1 MHTFKNIE
9 EQIKLNN
16 PISFILQITEE
27 LKVILLTEG
36 LFLSMNTGIP
46 NPDLVFYA
54 ENMLSFCNS
63 FKKMKK
69 EKVDAFQK
77 KKIL

>member
-1 MHTFKNIE
+1 
-9 EQIKLNN
+9 
-16 PISFILQITEE
+16 
-27 LKVILLTEG
+27 
-36 LFLSMNTGIP
+36 MNTGIP

-69 EKVDAFQK
+69 EKLMLSRK
-77 KKIL
+77 KDFVKN